1 MRLSQTRL
9 LVSDVGA
16 CFRFYRDVIG
26 LRVTW
31 GDEHS
36 GYVSFATGAEDADD
50 DSLLALFDR
59 AEMAAVLDE
68 EPQRGESERVV
79 LVFEVRD
86 VDAALSVLRDRGA
99 TVAAG
104 AVDRPDW
111 GIRTAHIRDPDGNL
125 IELAQEMPM
134 DAWSEDARAEAAR
147 ITD

>member
-31 GDEHS
+31 GDENS
-36 GYVSFATGAEDADD
+36 GYVSFATAAEDADD
-50 DSLLALFDR
+50 DSMLALFDR
-59 AEMAAVLDE
+59 AEMAAALGE